1 MQEQSSWHS
10 RPSADVPSFPGLRIA
25 LSFVRIIDF
34 ELFKITQ
41 AYEKMQIAQYSEA
54 LIHTLIEFNF
64 ETKSNIWQM
73 PLPDDWLSELCFFI
87 FQPVLLFCT

>member
-1 MQEQSSWHS
+1 M
-10 RPSADVPSFPGLRIA
+10 
-25 LSFVRIIDF
+25 DF

-64 ETKSNIWQM
+64 KTKSNIWQM
-73 PLPDDWLSELCFFI
+73 SLPDDWLSELCFFL
-87 FQPVLLFCT
+87 FQPVLYIKSNGIETQVIGLSLQLSHFLPAPFWASHFIV